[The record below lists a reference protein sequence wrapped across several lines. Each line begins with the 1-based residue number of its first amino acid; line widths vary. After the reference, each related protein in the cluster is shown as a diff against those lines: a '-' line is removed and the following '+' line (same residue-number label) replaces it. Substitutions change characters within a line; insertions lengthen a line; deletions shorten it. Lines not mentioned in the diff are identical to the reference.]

1 MRNSYLELALNAIEE
16 ESSIAEAPIEE
27 PLSQDE
33 AVPEATSTKILI
45 ACLVSLVVS

>member
-1 MRNSYLELALNAIEE
+1 MRNSLELALTDIEE
-16 ESSIAEAPIEE
+16 KAREEAYSE
-27 PLSQDE
+27 DE

>member
-1 MRNSYLELALNAIEE
+1 MRNSCLERELTAIEE
-16 ESSIAEAPIEE
+16 ESSIGEAPIEE
-27 PLSQDE
+27 ALSQDE

>member
-1 MRNSYLELALNAIEE
+1 MRNSLEVALTAIEE
-16 ESSIAEAPIEE
+16 NPIEE
-27 PLSQDE
+27 ALSQDE

>member
-1 MRNSYLELALNAIEE
+1 MRNSLELALADIEE
-16 ESSIAEAPIEE
+16 KPTEEAYSE
-27 PLSQDE
+27 DE